1 MNKNGHVVKQKFGRW
16 HADESNLGTSEF
28 FLSFF
33 YEGICI
39 QEQSTALDAQ

>member
-28 FLSFF
+28 FLSFIMKAF
-33 YEGICI
+33 AYKNK
-39 QEQSTALDAQ
+39 ALH